1 MTFQDDQLSPG
12 YNQFDEERFVTELP
26 KRHGRRAFARDKAR
40 VLHSAGLRR
49 LAAKTQMMSAGADDF
64 PRTRLTHT
72 LEVAQIG
79 RELGEALG
87 CDPDL
92 VETACLVHDLGHPP
106 FGHNGEEAL
115 HKASLD
121 IGGFEGNAQTFRLL
135 TRLESKTI
143 RDGRSLGLNLTRATL
158 DAATK
163 YPWGFDGK
171 NPKFGYYQEDK
182 EIFDWVRLEVKSQ
195 GKVFEAQVMD
205 IADDIAYSVHD
216 IEDAIYGKHFSPL
229 ALDSEPEFIEG
240 DLGDLIINPKYN
252 RFNKLP
258 DLEKQLNHYKLQ
270 NKKCLVIGS
279 GGASRAI
286 IYSLISQKVRK
297 IFIANRDQEKALKLI
312 ADFKNFSQQ
321 NLVELEFVPLKT
333 KFDFLNEIDLII
345 NGTSLGMVN
354 QQKLD
359 IDISN
364 AKKTAIVYD
373 IVYKPLIT
381 DLLRQAKE
389 LDLQIITGIGM
400 LIEQA
405 LIGFEAWFKTK
416 AKFDLELEKILLKNC

>member
-49 LAAKTQMMSAGADDF
+49 LSAKTQVMSAGADDF

-79 RELGEALG
+79 RELGDALG

-163 YPWGFDGK
+163 YPWAFDGK
-171 NPKFGYYQEDK
+171 NPKFGFYEEDK
-182 EIFDWVRLEVKSQ
+182 EIFDWVRLNVKNQS
-195 GKVFEAQVMD
+195 KVFEAQVMD

-216 IEDAIYGKHFSPL
+216 IEDAIYGQHFSPL
-229 ALDSEPEFIEG
+229 ALDSEPEFKEVVKLAATEYATEINEDNLNKALNSLIKQSWWVKSFTATQVDMAALKNMTSHLIGKFTEEIEQATKAG
-240 DLGDLIINPKYN
+240 NKAENFTRYNANLIVPLETKAQIAVLKAVVNLFVMQRKGAAENYAKEQDLI
-252 RFNKLP
+252 
-258 DLEKQLNHYKLQ
+258 LNIVEGLQ
-270 NKKCLVIGS
+270 N
-279 GGASRAI
+279 
-286 IYSLISQKVRK
+286 
-297 IFIANRDQEKALKLI
+297 N
-312 ADFKNFSQQ
+312 
-321 NLVELEFVPLKT
+321 P
-333 KFDFLNEIDLII
+333 
-345 NGTSLGMVN
+345 
-354 QQKLD
+354 QKLD
-359 IDISN
+359 PQFKHQFDNAGSSKEAKRAVIDQVAS
-364 AKKTAIVYD
+364 
-373 IVYKPLIT
+373 LT
-381 DLLRQAKE
+381 DSSARRLAQE
-389 LDLQIITGIGM
+389 FVG
-400 LIEQA
+400 
-405 LIGFEAWFKTK
+405 
-416 AKFDLELEKILLKNC
+416 

>member
-49 LAAKTQMMSAGADDF
+49 LSAKTQVMSAGADDF

-79 RELGEALG
+79 RELGDALG

-163 YPWGFDGK
+163 YPWAFDGK
-171 NPKFGYYQEDK
+171 NPKFGFYEEDK
-182 EIFDWVRLEVKSQ
+182 EIFDWVRLNAKSQ
-195 GKVFEAQVMD
+195 TKVFEAQVMD

-216 IEDAIYGKHFSPL
+216 IEDAIYGQHFSPL
-229 ALDSEPEFIEG
+229 ALDSEPEFKEVVKLAATEYASEINEDNLNKALNSLIKQSWWVKSFTATQVDMAALKNMTSHLIGKFTEEIEQATKAG
-240 DLGDLIINPKYN
+240 NKAENFTRYNANLIVPLDTKAQIAVLKAVVNLFVMQRKGAAENYAKEQDLI
-252 RFNKLP
+252 
-258 DLEKQLNHYKLQ
+258 LNIVDGLQ
-270 NKKCLVIGS
+270 N
-279 GGASRAI
+279 
-286 IYSLISQKVRK
+286 
-297 IFIANRDQEKALKLI
+297 N
-312 ADFKNFSQQ
+312 
-321 NLVELEFVPLKT
+321 P
-333 KFDFLNEIDLII
+333 
-345 NGTSLGMVN
+345 
-354 QQKLD
+354 QKLD
-359 IDISN
+359 PQFKHQFDNAGSSKEAKRAVIDQVAS
-364 AKKTAIVYD
+364 
-373 IVYKPLIT
+373 LT
-381 DLLRQAKE
+381 DSSARRLAQE
-389 LDLQIITGIGM
+389 FVG
-400 LIEQA
+400 
-405 LIGFEAWFKTK
+405 
-416 AKFDLELEKILLKNC
+416 

>member
-49 LAAKTQMMSAGADDF
+49 LSAKTQVMSAGADDF

-79 RELGEALG
+79 RELGDALG

-163 YPWGFDGK
+163 YPWAFDGK
-171 NPKFGYYQEDK
+171 NPKFGFYEEDK
-182 EIFDWVRLEVKSQ
+182 EIFDWVRLNAKSQ
-195 GKVFEAQVMD
+195 TKVFEAQVMD

-216 IEDAIYGKHFSPL
+216 IEDAIYGQHFSPL
-229 ALDSEPEFIEG
+229 ALDSEPEFKEVVKLAATEYATEIDEDNLNKALNSLIKQSWWVKSFTATQVDMAALKNMTSHLIGKFTEEIEQATKAG
-240 DLGDLIINPKYN
+240 NKAENFTRYNANLIVPLETKAQIAVLKAVVNLFVMQRKGAAENYAKEQDLI
-252 RFNKLP
+252 
-258 DLEKQLNHYKLQ
+258 LNIVEGLQ
-270 NKKCLVIGS
+270 N
-279 GGASRAI
+279 
-286 IYSLISQKVRK
+286 
-297 IFIANRDQEKALKLI
+297 N
-312 ADFKNFSQQ
+312 
-321 NLVELEFVPLKT
+321 P
-333 KFDFLNEIDLII
+333 
-345 NGTSLGMVN
+345 
-354 QQKLD
+354 QKLD
-359 IDISN
+359 PQFKHQFDNAGSSKEAKRAVIDQVAS
-364 AKKTAIVYD
+364 
-373 IVYKPLIT
+373 LT
-381 DLLRQAKE
+381 DSSARRLAQE
-389 LDLQIITGIGM
+389 FVG
-400 LIEQA
+400 
-405 LIGFEAWFKTK
+405 
-416 AKFDLELEKILLKNC
+416 

>member
-49 LAAKTQMMSAGADDF
+49 LSAKTQVMSAGADDF

-79 RELGEALG
+79 RELGDALG

-163 YPWGFDGK
+163 YPWAFDGK
-171 NPKFGYYQEDK
+171 NPKFGFYEEDK
-182 EIFDWVRLEVKSQ
+182 EIFDWVRLNAKNQ
-195 GKVFEAQVMD
+195 TKVFEAQVMD

-216 IEDAIYGKHFSPL
+216 IEDAIYGQHFSPL
-229 ALDSEPEFIEG
+229 ALDSEPEFKEVVKLAATEYAPEIDEDNLNKALNSLIKQSWWVKSFTATQVDMAALKNMTSHLIGKFTEEIEQATKAG
-240 DLGDLIINPKYN
+240 NKAENFTRYNANLIVPLDTKAQIAVLKAVVNLFVMQRKGAAENYAKEQDLI
-252 RFNKLP
+252 
-258 DLEKQLNHYKLQ
+258 LNIVEGLQ
-270 NKKCLVIGS
+270 N
-279 GGASRAI
+279 
-286 IYSLISQKVRK
+286 
-297 IFIANRDQEKALKLI
+297 N
-312 ADFKNFSQQ
+312 
-321 NLVELEFVPLKT
+321 P
-333 KFDFLNEIDLII
+333 
-345 NGTSLGMVN
+345 
-354 QQKLD
+354 QKLD
-359 IDISN
+359 PQFKHQFDNAESSKEAKRAVIDQVAS
-364 AKKTAIVYD
+364 
-373 IVYKPLIT
+373 LT
-381 DLLRQAKE
+381 DSSARRLAQE
-389 LDLQIITGIGM
+389 FVG
-400 LIEQA
+400 
-405 LIGFEAWFKTK
+405 
-416 AKFDLELEKILLKNC
+416 

>member
-49 LAAKTQMMSAGADDF
+49 LSAKTQVMSAGADDF

-79 RELGEALG
+79 RELGDALG

-135 TRLESKTI
+135 TRIESKTI

-163 YPWGFDGK
+163 YPWAFDGK
-171 NPKFGYYQEDK
+171 NPKFGFYEEDK
-182 EIFDWVRLEVKSQ
+182 EIFDWVRLNAKSQ
-195 GKVFEAQVMD
+195 TKVFEAQVMD

-216 IEDAIYGKHFSPL
+216 IEDAIYGQHFSPL
-229 ALDSEPEFIEG
+229 ALDSEPEFKEVVKLAATEYATEIDEDNLNRALNSLIKQSWWVKSFTATQVDMAALKNMTSHLIGKFTEEIEQATKAG
-240 DLGDLIINPKYN
+240 NKAENFTRYNANLIVPLDTKAQIAVLKAVVNLFVMQRKGAAENYAKEQDLI
-252 RFNKLP
+252 
-258 DLEKQLNHYKLQ
+258 LNIVEGLQ
-270 NKKCLVIGS
+270 N
-279 GGASRAI
+279 
-286 IYSLISQKVRK
+286 
-297 IFIANRDQEKALKLI
+297 N
-312 ADFKNFSQQ
+312 
-321 NLVELEFVPLKT
+321 P
-333 KFDFLNEIDLII
+333 
-345 NGTSLGMVN
+345 
-354 QQKLD
+354 QKLD
-359 IDISN
+359 PQFKHQFDNSGSSKEAKRAVIDQVAS
-364 AKKTAIVYD
+364 
-373 IVYKPLIT
+373 LT
-381 DLLRQAKE
+381 DSSARRLAQE
-389 LDLQIITGIGM
+389 FVG
-400 LIEQA
+400 
-405 LIGFEAWFKTK
+405 
-416 AKFDLELEKILLKNC
+416 

>member
-49 LAAKTQMMSAGADDF
+49 LSAKTQVMSAGADDF

-79 RELGEALG
+79 RELGDALG

-163 YPWGFDGK
+163 YPWAFDGT
-171 NPKFGYYQEDK
+171 NPKFGFYEEDK
-182 EIFDWVRLEVKSQ
+182 EIFDWVRLNAKSQ
-195 GKVFEAQVMD
+195 TKVFEAQVMD

-216 IEDAIYGKHFSPL
+216 IEDAIYGQHFSPL
-229 ALDSEPEFIEG
+229 ALDSEPEFKEVVKLAATEYATEIDEDNLNRALNSLIKQSWWVKSFTATQVDMAALKNMTSHLIGKFTEEIEQATKAG
-240 DLGDLIINPKYN
+240 NKAENFTRYNANLIVPLDTKAQIAVLKAVVNLFVMQRKGAAENYAKEQDLI
-252 RFNKLP
+252 
-258 DLEKQLNHYKLQ
+258 LNIVEGLQ
-270 NKKCLVIGS
+270 N
-279 GGASRAI
+279 
-286 IYSLISQKVRK
+286 
-297 IFIANRDQEKALKLI
+297 N
-312 ADFKNFSQQ
+312 
-321 NLVELEFVPLKT
+321 P
-333 KFDFLNEIDLII
+333 
-345 NGTSLGMVN
+345 
-354 QQKLD
+354 QKLD
-359 IDISN
+359 PQFKHQFDNSGSSKEAKRAVIDQVAS
-364 AKKTAIVYD
+364 
-373 IVYKPLIT
+373 LT
-381 DLLRQAKE
+381 DSSARRLAQE
-389 LDLQIITGIGM
+389 FVG
-400 LIEQA
+400 
-405 LIGFEAWFKTK
+405 
-416 AKFDLELEKILLKNC
+416 

>member
-49 LAAKTQMMSAGADDF
+49 LSAKTQVMSAGADDF

-79 RELGEALG
+79 RELGDALG

-163 YPWGFDGK
+163 YPWAFDGK
-171 NPKFGYYQEDK
+171 NPKFGFYEEDK
-182 EIFDWVRLEVKSQ
+182 EIFDWVRLNAKNQS
-195 GKVFEAQVMD
+195 KVFEAQVMD

-216 IEDAIYGKHFSPL
+216 IEDAIYGQHFSPL
-229 ALDSEPEFIEG
+229 ALDSEPEFKEVVKLAATEYATEIDEDNLNKALNSLIKQSWWVKSFTATQVDMAALKNMTSHLIGKFTEEIEQATKAG
-240 DLGDLIINPKYN
+240 NKAENFTRYNANLIVPLETKAQIAVLKAVVNLFVMQRKGAAENYAKEQDLI
-252 RFNKLP
+252 
-258 DLEKQLNHYKLQ
+258 LNIVDGLQ
-270 NKKCLVIGS
+270 N
-279 GGASRAI
+279 
-286 IYSLISQKVRK
+286 
-297 IFIANRDQEKALKLI
+297 N
-312 ADFKNFSQQ
+312 
-321 NLVELEFVPLKT
+321 P
-333 KFDFLNEIDLII
+333 
-345 NGTSLGMVN
+345 
-354 QQKLD
+354 QKLD
-359 IDISN
+359 PQFKHQFDNAGSSKEAKRAVIDQVAS
-364 AKKTAIVYD
+364 
-373 IVYKPLIT
+373 LT
-381 DLLRQAKE
+381 DSSARRLAQE
-389 LDLQIITGIGM
+389 FVG
-400 LIEQA
+400 
-405 LIGFEAWFKTK
+405 
-416 AKFDLELEKILLKNC
+416 

>member
-49 LAAKTQMMSAGADDF
+49 LSAKTQVMSAGADDF

-163 YPWGFDGK
+163 YPWAFDGK
-171 NPKFGYYQEDK
+171 NPKFGFYEEDK
-182 EIFDWVRLEVKSQ
+182 EIFDWVRLEVK
-195 GKVFEAQVMD
+195 GRAKVFEAQVMD

-216 IEDAIYGKHFSPL
+216 IEDAIYGQHFSPL
-229 ALDSEPEFIEG
+229 ALDSEPEFKEVVKVAAKEYAPEIDE
-240 DLGDLIINPKYN
+240 DNL
-252 RFNKLP
+252 NKA
-258 DLEKQLNHYKLQ
+258 LN
-270 NKKCLVIGS
+270 
-279 GGASRAI
+279 
-286 IYSLISQKVRK
+286 SLIKQSWWVKSFTATQVDM
-297 IFIANRDQEKALKLI
+297 AALKNMTSHLI
-312 ADFKNFSQQ
+312 G
-321 NLVELEFVPLKT
+321 
-333 KFDFLNEIDLII
+333 KFTE
-345 NGTSLGMVN
+345 
-354 QQKLD
+354 
-359 IDISN
+359 
-364 AKKTAIVYD
+364 
-373 IVYKPLIT
+373 
-381 DLLRQAKE
+381 E
-389 LDLQIITGIGM
+389 
-400 LIEQA
+400 IEQA
-405 LIGFEAWFKTK
+405 TKSGNKAENFTRYNANLIVPLETK
-416 AKFDLELEKILLKNC
+416 AQIAVLKAVVNLFVMQRKGAAENYAKEQDLILSIVIGLEKNPLKLDPQFKHQFDNAASSKDAKRAVIDQVASLTDSSARRLAQEFVG

>member
-49 LAAKTQMMSAGADDF
+49 LSAKTQVMSAGADDF

-79 RELGEALG
+79 RELGDALG

-163 YPWGFDGK
+163 YPWAFDGK
-171 NPKFGYYQEDK
+171 NPKFGFYEEDK
-182 EIFDWVRLEVKSQ
+182 EIFDWVRLNAKSQ
-195 GKVFEAQVMD
+195 SKVFEAQVMD

-216 IEDAIYGKHFSPL
+216 IEDAIYGQHFSPL
-229 ALDSEPEFIEG
+229 ALDSEPEFKEVVKLAATEYATEINEDNLNKALNSLIKQSWWVKSFTATQVDMAALKNMTSHLIGKFTEEIEQATKAG
-240 DLGDLIINPKYN
+240 NKAENFKRYNANLIVPLETKAQIAVLKAVVNLFVMQRKGAAENYAKEQDLI
-252 RFNKLP
+252 
-258 DLEKQLNHYKLQ
+258 LNIVEGLQ
-270 NKKCLVIGS
+270 N
-279 GGASRAI
+279 
-286 IYSLISQKVRK
+286 
-297 IFIANRDQEKALKLI
+297 N
-312 ADFKNFSQQ
+312 
-321 NLVELEFVPLKT
+321 P
-333 KFDFLNEIDLII
+333 
-345 NGTSLGMVN
+345 
-354 QQKLD
+354 QKLD
-359 IDISN
+359 PQFKHQFDNAGSSKEAKRAVIDQVAS
-364 AKKTAIVYD
+364 
-373 IVYKPLIT
+373 LT
-381 DLLRQAKE
+381 DSSARRLAQE
-389 LDLQIITGIGM
+389 FVG
-400 LIEQA
+400 
-405 LIGFEAWFKTK
+405 
-416 AKFDLELEKILLKNC
+416 

>member
-49 LAAKTQMMSAGADDF
+49 LSAKTQVMSAGADDF

-79 RELGEALG
+79 RELGDALG

-163 YPWGFDGK
+163 YPWAFDGK
-171 NPKFGYYQEDK
+171 NPKFGFYEEDK
-182 EIFDWVRLEVKSQ
+182 EIFDWVRLNVKNQS
-195 GKVFEAQVMD
+195 KVFEAQVMD

-216 IEDAIYGKHFSPL
+216 IEDAIYGQHFSPL
-229 ALDSEPEFIEG
+229 ALDSEPEFKEVVKLAATEYATEIDE
-240 DLGDLIINPKYN
+240 DNL
-252 RFNKLP
+252 NKA
-258 DLEKQLNHYKLQ
+258 LN
-270 NKKCLVIGS
+270 
-279 GGASRAI
+279 
-286 IYSLISQKVRK
+286 SLIKQSWWVKSFTATQVDM
-297 IFIANRDQEKALKLI
+297 AALKNMTSHLI
-312 ADFKNFSQQ
+312 G
-321 NLVELEFVPLKT
+321 
-333 KFDFLNEIDLII
+333 KFTE
-345 NGTSLGMVN
+345 
-354 QQKLD
+354 
-359 IDISN
+359 
-364 AKKTAIVYD
+364 
-373 IVYKPLIT
+373 
-381 DLLRQAKE
+381 E
-389 LDLQIITGIGM
+389 
-400 LIEQA
+400 IEQA
-405 LIGFEAWFKTK
+405 TKSGNKAENFTRYNANLIVPLETK
-416 AKFDLELEKILLKNC
+416 AQIAVLKAVVNLFVMQRKGAAENYAKEQDLILNIVDGLQKNPLKLDPQFKHQFDNAGSIKEAKRAVIDQVASLTDSSARRLAQEFVG

>member
-49 LAAKTQMMSAGADDF
+49 LSAKTQVMSAGADDF

-79 RELGEALG
+79 RELGDALG

-163 YPWGFDGK
+163 YPWAFDGK
-171 NPKFGYYQEDK
+171 NPKFGFYEEDK
-182 EIFDWVRLEVKSQ
+182 EIFDWVRLNVKNQS
-195 GKVFEAQVMD
+195 KVFEAQVMD

-216 IEDAIYGKHFSPL
+216 IEDAIYGQHFSPL
-229 ALDSEPEFIEG
+229 ALDSEPEFKEVVKLAATEYAPEINEDNLNKALNSLIKQSWWVKSFTATQVDMAALKNMTSHLIGKFTEEIEQATKAG
-240 DLGDLIINPKYN
+240 NKAENFTRYNANLIVPLETKAQIAVLKAVVNLFVMQRKGAAENYAKEQDLI
-252 RFNKLP
+252 
-258 DLEKQLNHYKLQ
+258 LNIVEGLQ
-270 NKKCLVIGS
+270 N
-279 GGASRAI
+279 
-286 IYSLISQKVRK
+286 
-297 IFIANRDQEKALKLI
+297 N
-312 ADFKNFSQQ
+312 
-321 NLVELEFVPLKT
+321 P
-333 KFDFLNEIDLII
+333 
-345 NGTSLGMVN
+345 
-354 QQKLD
+354 QKLD
-359 IDISN
+359 PQFKHQFDNAGSSKEAKRAVIDQVAS
-364 AKKTAIVYD
+364 
-373 IVYKPLIT
+373 LT
-381 DLLRQAKE
+381 DSSARRLAQE
-389 LDLQIITGIGM
+389 FVG
-400 LIEQA
+400 
-405 LIGFEAWFKTK
+405 
-416 AKFDLELEKILLKNC
+416 

>member
-49 LAAKTQMMSAGADDF
+49 LSAKTQVMSAGADDF

-79 RELGEALG
+79 RELGDALG

-135 TRLESKTI
+135 TRIESKTI

-163 YPWGFDGK
+163 YPWAFDGK
-171 NPKFGYYQEDK
+171 NPKFGFYEEDK
-182 EIFDWVRLEVKSQ
+182 EIFDWVRLNVKNQS
-195 GKVFEAQVMD
+195 KVFEAQVMD

-216 IEDAIYGKHFSPL
+216 IEDAIYGQHFSPL
-229 ALDSEPEFIEG
+229 ALDSEPEFKEVVKLAATEYATEIDEDNLNRALNSLIKQSWWVKSFTATQVDMAALKNMTSHLIGKFTEEIEQATKAG
-240 DLGDLIINPKYN
+240 NKAENFTRYNANLIVPLETKAQIAVLKAVVNLFVMQRKGAAENYAKEQDLI
-252 RFNKLP
+252 
-258 DLEKQLNHYKLQ
+258 LNIVEGLQ
-270 NKKCLVIGS
+270 N
-279 GGASRAI
+279 
-286 IYSLISQKVRK
+286 
-297 IFIANRDQEKALKLI
+297 N
-312 ADFKNFSQQ
+312 
-321 NLVELEFVPLKT
+321 P
-333 KFDFLNEIDLII
+333 
-345 NGTSLGMVN
+345 
-354 QQKLD
+354 QKLD
-359 IDISN
+359 PQFKHQFDNAESSKEAKRAVIDQVAS
-364 AKKTAIVYD
+364 
-373 IVYKPLIT
+373 LT
-381 DLLRQAKE
+381 DSSARRLAQE
-389 LDLQIITGIGM
+389 FVG
-400 LIEQA
+400 
-405 LIGFEAWFKTK
+405 
-416 AKFDLELEKILLKNC
+416 

>member
-49 LAAKTQMMSAGADDF
+49 LSAKTQVMSAGADDF

-92 VETACLVHDLGHPP
+92 LETACLVHDIGHPP

-163 YPWGFDGK
+163 YPWAFDGK
-171 NPKFGYYQEDK
+171 NPKFGFYEEDK

-195 GKVFEAQVMD
+195 AKVFEAQVMD

-216 IEDAIYGKHFSPL
+216 IEDAIYGQHFSPL
-229 ALDSEPEFIEG
+229 ALDSEPEFKEVVKVAAKEYAPEIDE
-240 DLGDLIINPKYN
+240 DNL
-252 RFNKLP
+252 NKA
-258 DLEKQLNHYKLQ
+258 LN
-270 NKKCLVIGS
+270 
-279 GGASRAI
+279 
-286 IYSLISQKVRK
+286 SLIKQSWWVKSFTATQVDM
-297 IFIANRDQEKALKLI
+297 AALKNMTSHLI
-312 ADFKNFSQQ
+312 G
-321 NLVELEFVPLKT
+321 
-333 KFDFLNEIDLII
+333 KFTE
-345 NGTSLGMVN
+345 
-354 QQKLD
+354 
-359 IDISN
+359 
-364 AKKTAIVYD
+364 
-373 IVYKPLIT
+373 
-381 DLLRQAKE
+381 E
-389 LDLQIITGIGM
+389 
-400 LIEQA
+400 IEQA
-405 LIGFEAWFKTK
+405 TKSGNKAENFTRYNANLIVPLETK
-416 AKFDLELEKILLKNC
+416 AQIAVLKAVVNLFVMQRKGAAENYAKEQDLILSIVIGLEKNPLKLDPQFKHQFDNAASSKDAKRAVIDQVASLTDSSARRLAQEFVG

>member
-49 LAAKTQMMSAGADDF
+49 LSAKTQVMSAGADDF

-163 YPWGFDGK
+163 YPWAFDGK
-171 NPKFGYYQEDK
+171 NPKFGFYEEDK
-182 EIFDWVRLEVKSQ
+182 EIFDWVRLNVKNQ
-195 GKVFEAQVMD
+195 TKVFEAQVMD

-216 IEDAIYGKHFSPL
+216 IEDAIYGQHFSPL
-229 ALDSEPEFIEG
+229 ALDSEPEFKEVVKLAATEYATEIDEDNLNKALNSLIKQSWWVKSFTATQVDMAALKNMTSHLIGKFTEEIEQATKSG
-240 DLGDLIINPKYN
+240 NKAKNFTRYNANLIVPLETKAQIAVLKAVVNLFVMQRKGAAENYAKEQDLI
-252 RFNKLP
+252 
-258 DLEKQLNHYKLQ
+258 LNIVEGLQ
-270 NKKCLVIGS
+270 N
-279 GGASRAI
+279 
-286 IYSLISQKVRK
+286 
-297 IFIANRDQEKALKLI
+297 N
-312 ADFKNFSQQ
+312 
-321 NLVELEFVPLKT
+321 P
-333 KFDFLNEIDLII
+333 
-345 NGTSLGMVN
+345 
-354 QQKLD
+354 QKLD
-359 IDISN
+359 PQFKHQFDNAGSSKEAKRAVIDQVAS
-364 AKKTAIVYD
+364 
-373 IVYKPLIT
+373 LT
-381 DLLRQAKE
+381 DSSARRLAQE
-389 LDLQIITGIGM
+389 FVG
-400 LIEQA
+400 
-405 LIGFEAWFKTK
+405 
-416 AKFDLELEKILLKNC
+416 

>member
-49 LAAKTQMMSAGADDF
+49 LSAKTQVMSAGADDF

-79 RELGEALG
+79 RELGDALG

-163 YPWGFDGK
+163 YPWAFDGK
-171 NPKFGYYQEDK
+171 NPKFGFYEEDK
-182 EIFDWVRLEVKSQ
+182 EIFDWVRLNAKSQ
-195 GKVFEAQVMD
+195 TKVFEAQVMD

-216 IEDAIYGKHFSPL
+216 IEDAIYGQHFSPL
-229 ALDSEPEFIEG
+229 ALDSEPEFKEVVKLAATEYAPEINEDNLNKALNSLIKQSWWVKSFTATQVDMAALKNMTSHLIGKFTEEIEQATKAG
-240 DLGDLIINPKYN
+240 NKAENFTRYNANLIVPLDTKAQIAVLKAVVNLFVMQRKGAAENYAKEQDLI
-252 RFNKLP
+252 
-258 DLEKQLNHYKLQ
+258 LNIVDGLQ
-270 NKKCLVIGS
+270 N
-279 GGASRAI
+279 
-286 IYSLISQKVRK
+286 
-297 IFIANRDQEKALKLI
+297 N
-312 ADFKNFSQQ
+312 
-321 NLVELEFVPLKT
+321 P
-333 KFDFLNEIDLII
+333 
-345 NGTSLGMVN
+345 
-354 QQKLD
+354 QKLD
-359 IDISN
+359 PQFKHQFENAGSSKEAKRAVIDQVAS
-364 AKKTAIVYD
+364 
-373 IVYKPLIT
+373 LT
-381 DLLRQAKE
+381 DSSARRLAQE
-389 LDLQIITGIGM
+389 FVG
-400 LIEQA
+400 
-405 LIGFEAWFKTK
+405 
-416 AKFDLELEKILLKNC
+416 

>member
-49 LAAKTQMMSAGADDF
+49 LSAKTQVMSAGADDF

-79 RELGEALG
+79 RELGDALG

-163 YPWGFDGK
+163 YPWAFDGK
-171 NPKFGYYQEDK
+171 NPKFGFYEEDK
-182 EIFDWVRLEVKSQ
+182 EIFDWVRLNVTNQS
-195 GKVFEAQVMD
+195 KVFEAQVMD

-216 IEDAIYGKHFSPL
+216 IEDAIYGQHFSPL
-229 ALDSEPEFIEG
+229 ALDSEPEFKEVVKLAATEYATEIDEDNLNKALNSLIKQSWWVKSFTATQVDMAALKNMTSHLIGKFTEEIEQATKTG
-240 DLGDLIINPKYN
+240 NKAENFTRYNANLIVPLETKAQIAVLKAVVNLFVMQRKGAAENYAKEQDLI
-252 RFNKLP
+252 
-258 DLEKQLNHYKLQ
+258 LNIVDGLQ
-270 NKKCLVIGS
+270 N
-279 GGASRAI
+279 
-286 IYSLISQKVRK
+286 
-297 IFIANRDQEKALKLI
+297 N
-312 ADFKNFSQQ
+312 
-321 NLVELEFVPLKT
+321 P
-333 KFDFLNEIDLII
+333 
-345 NGTSLGMVN
+345 
-354 QQKLD
+354 QKLD
-359 IDISN
+359 PQFKHQFDNAGSIKEAKRAVIDQVAS
-364 AKKTAIVYD
+364 
-373 IVYKPLIT
+373 LT
-381 DLLRQAKE
+381 DSSARRLAQE
-389 LDLQIITGIGM
+389 FVG
-400 LIEQA
+400 
-405 LIGFEAWFKTK
+405 
-416 AKFDLELEKILLKNC
+416 

>member
-49 LAAKTQMMSAGADDF
+49 LSAKTQVMSAGADDF

-79 RELGEALG
+79 RELGDALG

-163 YPWGFDGK
+163 YPWAFDGK
-171 NPKFGYYQEDK
+171 NPKFGFYEEDK
-182 EIFDWVRLEVKSQ
+182 EIFDWVRLNAKNQ
-195 GKVFEAQVMD
+195 TKVFEAQVMD

-216 IEDAIYGKHFSPL
+216 IEDAIYGQHFSPL
-229 ALDSEPEFIEG
+229 ALDSEPEFKEVVKLAATEYATEINEDNLNKALNSLIKQSWWVKSFTATQVDMAALKNMTSHLIGKFTEEIEQATKAG
-240 DLGDLIINPKYN
+240 NKAENFTRYIANLIVPLETKAQIAVLKAVVNLFVMQRKGAAENYAKEQDLI
-252 RFNKLP
+252 
-258 DLEKQLNHYKLQ
+258 LNIVEGLQ
-270 NKKCLVIGS
+270 N
-279 GGASRAI
+279 
-286 IYSLISQKVRK
+286 
-297 IFIANRDQEKALKLI
+297 N
-312 ADFKNFSQQ
+312 
-321 NLVELEFVPLKT
+321 P
-333 KFDFLNEIDLII
+333 
-345 NGTSLGMVN
+345 
-354 QQKLD
+354 QKLD
-359 IDISN
+359 PQFKHQFDNAESSKEAKRAVIDQVAS
-364 AKKTAIVYD
+364 
-373 IVYKPLIT
+373 LT
-381 DLLRQAKE
+381 DSSARRLAQE
-389 LDLQIITGIGM
+389 FVG
-400 LIEQA
+400 
-405 LIGFEAWFKTK
+405 
-416 AKFDLELEKILLKNC
+416 

>member
-49 LAAKTQMMSAGADDF
+49 LSAKTQVMSAGADDF

-79 RELGEALG
+79 RELGDALG

-163 YPWGFDGK
+163 YPWAFDGK
-171 NPKFGYYQEDK
+171 NPKFGFYEEDK
-182 EIFDWVRLEVKSQ
+182 EIFDWVRLNVKNQS
-195 GKVFEAQVMD
+195 KVFEAQVMD

-216 IEDAIYGKHFSPL
+216 IEDAIYGQHFSPL
-229 ALDSEPEFIEG
+229 ALDSEPEFKEVVKLAATEYATEIDEDNLNRALNSLIKQSWWVKSFTATQVDMAALKNMTSHLIGKFTEEIEQATKTG
-240 DLGDLIINPKYN
+240 NKAENFTRYNANLIVPLETKAQIAVLKAVVNLFVMQRKGAAENYAKEQDLI
-252 RFNKLP
+252 
-258 DLEKQLNHYKLQ
+258 LNIVDGLQ
-270 NKKCLVIGS
+270 N
-279 GGASRAI
+279 
-286 IYSLISQKVRK
+286 
-297 IFIANRDQEKALKLI
+297 N
-312 ADFKNFSQQ
+312 
-321 NLVELEFVPLKT
+321 P
-333 KFDFLNEIDLII
+333 
-345 NGTSLGMVN
+345 
-354 QQKLD
+354 QKLD
-359 IDISN
+359 PQFKHQFDNAGSIKEAKRAVIDQVAS
-364 AKKTAIVYD
+364 
-373 IVYKPLIT
+373 LT
-381 DLLRQAKE
+381 DSSARRLAQE
-389 LDLQIITGIGM
+389 FVG
-400 LIEQA
+400 
-405 LIGFEAWFKTK
+405 
-416 AKFDLELEKILLKNC
+416 

>member
-12 YNQFDEERFVTELP
+12 YNKFDEERFVTELP

-163 YPWGFDGK
+163 YPWEFDGK

-182 EIFDWVRLEVKSQ
+182 KIFDWVRLEVKSQ
-195 GKVFEAQVMD
+195 DKVFEAQVMD

-229 ALDSEPEFIEG
+229 ALDSEPEFKEVV
-240 DLGDLIINPKYN
+240 
-252 RFNKLP
+252 KLAAK
-258 DLEKQLNHYKLQ
+258 EY
-270 NKKCLVIGS
+270 
-279 GGASRAI
+279 ASEI
-286 IYSLISQKVRK
+286 DESILS
-297 IFIANRDQEKALKLI
+297 KALKSLI
-312 ADFKNFSQQ
+312 NQSWWVKSFTATQVDMASLKNMTSH
-321 NLVELEFVPLKT
+321 LIG
-333 KFDFLNEIDLII
+333 KFTE
-345 NGTSLGMVN
+345 
-354 QQKLD
+354 
-359 IDISN
+359 
-364 AKKTAIVYD
+364 
-373 IVYKPLIT
+373 
-381 DLLRQAKE
+381 E
-389 LDLQIITGIGM
+389 
-400 LIEQA
+400 IEQA
-405 LIGFEAWFKTK
+405 TKSGNKENNLIRYNANLIVPLDTK
-416 AKFDLELEKILLKNC
+416 AQIAVLKSVVNLFVMQRKGAAENYAKEQDLILSIVDGLQNNPLKLDPQFKQQYDNAESSKEAKRAVIDQVASLTDSSARRLAQEFVG

>member
-26 KRHGRRAFARDKAR
+26 KRRGRRAFARDKAR

-49 LAAKTQMMSAGADDF
+49 LSAKTQVMSAGADDF

-79 RELGEALG
+79 RELGDALG

-115 HKASLD
+115 HKASLE

-163 YPWGFDGK
+163 YPWAFDGK
-171 NPKFGYYQEDK
+171 NPKFGFYEEDK
-182 EIFDWVRLEVKSQ
+182 EIFDWVRLNAKGQ
-195 GKVFEAQVMD
+195 TKVFEAQVMD

-216 IEDAIYGKHFSPL
+216 IEDAIYGQHFSPL
-229 ALDSEPEFIEG
+229 ALDSEPEFKEVVKLAATEYASEINEDNLNKALNSLIKQSWWVKSFTATQVDMAALKNMTSHLIGKFTEEIEQATKAG
-240 DLGDLIINPKYN
+240 NKAENFTRYHANLIVPLETKAQIAVLKAVVNLFVMQRKGAAENYAKEQDLI
-252 RFNKLP
+252 
-258 DLEKQLNHYKLQ
+258 LNIVDGLQ
-270 NKKCLVIGS
+270 N
-279 GGASRAI
+279 
-286 IYSLISQKVRK
+286 
-297 IFIANRDQEKALKLI
+297 N
-312 ADFKNFSQQ
+312 
-321 NLVELEFVPLKT
+321 P
-333 KFDFLNEIDLII
+333 
-345 NGTSLGMVN
+345 
-354 QQKLD
+354 QKLD
-359 IDISN
+359 PQFKHQFDNAGSSKEAKRAVIDQVAS
-364 AKKTAIVYD
+364 
-373 IVYKPLIT
+373 LT
-381 DLLRQAKE
+381 DSSARRLAQE
-389 LDLQIITGIGM
+389 FVG
-400 LIEQA
+400 
-405 LIGFEAWFKTK
+405 
-416 AKFDLELEKILLKNC
+416 

>member
-49 LAAKTQMMSAGADDF
+49 LSAKTQVMSAGADDF

-79 RELGEALG
+79 RELGDALG

-115 HKASLD
+115 HKAALD

-163 YPWGFDGK
+163 YPWAFDGK
-171 NPKFGYYQEDK
+171 NPKFGFYEEDK
-182 EIFDWVRLEVKSQ
+182 EIFDWVRLNAKNQS
-195 GKVFEAQVMD
+195 KVFEAQVMD

-216 IEDAIYGKHFSPL
+216 IEDAIYGQHFSPL
-229 ALDSEPEFIEG
+229 ALDSEPEFKEVVKLAATEYAPEINEDNLNKALNSLIKQSWWVKSFTATQVDMAALKNMTSHLIGKFTEEIEQATKAG
-240 DLGDLIINPKYN
+240 NKAENFTRYNANLIVPLETKAQIAVLKAVVNLFVMQRKGAAENYAKEQDLI
-252 RFNKLP
+252 
-258 DLEKQLNHYKLQ
+258 LNIVDGLQ
-270 NKKCLVIGS
+270 N
-279 GGASRAI
+279 
-286 IYSLISQKVRK
+286 
-297 IFIANRDQEKALKLI
+297 N
-312 ADFKNFSQQ
+312 
-321 NLVELEFVPLKT
+321 P
-333 KFDFLNEIDLII
+333 
-345 NGTSLGMVN
+345 
-354 QQKLD
+354 QKLD
-359 IDISN
+359 PQFKHQFENAGSSKEAKRAVIDQVAS
-364 AKKTAIVYD
+364 
-373 IVYKPLIT
+373 LT
-381 DLLRQAKE
+381 DSSARRLAQE
-389 LDLQIITGIGM
+389 FVG
-400 LIEQA
+400 
-405 LIGFEAWFKTK
+405 
-416 AKFDLELEKILLKNC
+416 

>member
-49 LAAKTQMMSAGADDF
+49 LSAKTQVMSAGADDF

-79 RELGEALG
+79 RELGDALG

-163 YPWGFDGK
+163 YPWAFDGK
-171 NPKFGYYQEDK
+171 NPKFGFYEEDK
-182 EIFDWVRLEVKSQ
+182 EIFDWVRLNAKGQ
-195 GKVFEAQVMD
+195 TKVFEAQVMD

-216 IEDAIYGKHFSPL
+216 IEDAIYGQHFSPL
-229 ALDSEPEFIEG
+229 ALDSEPEFKEVVKLAATEYAPEINEDNLNKALNSLIKQSWWVKSFTATQVDMAALKNMTSHLIGKFTEEIEQATKAG
-240 DLGDLIINPKYN
+240 NKAENFTRYNANLIVPLETKAQIAVLKAVVNLFVMQRKGAAENYAKEQDLI
-252 RFNKLP
+252 
-258 DLEKQLNHYKLQ
+258 LNIVEGLQ
-270 NKKCLVIGS
+270 N
-279 GGASRAI
+279 
-286 IYSLISQKVRK
+286 
-297 IFIANRDQEKALKLI
+297 N
-312 ADFKNFSQQ
+312 
-321 NLVELEFVPLKT
+321 P
-333 KFDFLNEIDLII
+333 
-345 NGTSLGMVN
+345 
-354 QQKLD
+354 QKLD
-359 IDISN
+359 PQFKHQFENAGSSKEAKRAVIDQVAS
-364 AKKTAIVYD
+364 
-373 IVYKPLIT
+373 LT
-381 DLLRQAKE
+381 DSSARRLAQE
-389 LDLQIITGIGM
+389 FVG
-400 LIEQA
+400 
-405 LIGFEAWFKTK
+405 
-416 AKFDLELEKILLKNC
+416 

>member
-49 LAAKTQMMSAGADDF
+49 LSAKTQVMSAGADDF

-79 RELGEALG
+79 RELGDALG

-106 FGHNGEEAL
+106 FGHNGEAAL

-163 YPWGFDGK
+163 YPWAFDGK
-171 NPKFGYYQEDK
+171 NPKFGFYEEDK
-182 EIFDWVRLEVKSQ
+182 EIFDWVRLNAKSQ
-195 GKVFEAQVMD
+195 TKVFEAQVMD

-216 IEDAIYGKHFSPL
+216 IEDAIYGQHFSPL
-229 ALDSEPEFIEG
+229 ALDSEPEFKEVIKLAATEYAPEINEDNINKALNSLIKQSWWVKSFTATQVDMAALKNMTSHLIGKFTEEIEQATKAG
-240 DLGDLIINPKYN
+240 NKAENFTRYNANLIVPLETKAQIAVLKAVVNLFVMQRKGAAENYAKEQDLI
-252 RFNKLP
+252 
-258 DLEKQLNHYKLQ
+258 LNIVEGLQ
-270 NKKCLVIGS
+270 N
-279 GGASRAI
+279 
-286 IYSLISQKVRK
+286 
-297 IFIANRDQEKALKLI
+297 N
-312 ADFKNFSQQ
+312 
-321 NLVELEFVPLKT
+321 P
-333 KFDFLNEIDLII
+333 
-345 NGTSLGMVN
+345 
-354 QQKLD
+354 QKLD
-359 IDISN
+359 PQFKHQFDNAGSSKEAKRAVIDQVAS
-364 AKKTAIVYD
+364 
-373 IVYKPLIT
+373 LT
-381 DLLRQAKE
+381 DSSARRLAQE
-389 LDLQIITGIGM
+389 FVG
-400 LIEQA
+400 
-405 LIGFEAWFKTK
+405 
-416 AKFDLELEKILLKNC
+416 

>member
-49 LAAKTQMMSAGADDF
+49 LSAKTQVMSAGADDF

-79 RELGEALG
+79 RELGDALG

-163 YPWGFDGK
+163 YPWAFDGK
-171 NPKFGYYQEDK
+171 NPKFGFYEEDK
-182 EIFDWVRLEVKSQ
+182 EIFDWVRLNVKNQS
-195 GKVFEAQVMD
+195 KVFEAQVMD

-216 IEDAIYGKHFSPL
+216 IEDAIYGQHFSPL
-229 ALDSEPEFIEG
+229 ALDSEPEFKEVIKLAATEYATEIDEDNLNKALNSLIKQSWWVKSFTATQVDMAALKNMTSHLIGKFTEEIEQATKAG
-240 DLGDLIINPKYN
+240 NKAENFTRYNANLIVPLETKAQIAVLKAVVNLFVMQRKGAAENYAKEQDLI
-252 RFNKLP
+252 
-258 DLEKQLNHYKLQ
+258 LNIVDGLQ
-270 NKKCLVIGS
+270 N
-279 GGASRAI
+279 
-286 IYSLISQKVRK
+286 
-297 IFIANRDQEKALKLI
+297 N
-312 ADFKNFSQQ
+312 
-321 NLVELEFVPLKT
+321 P
-333 KFDFLNEIDLII
+333 
-345 NGTSLGMVN
+345 
-354 QQKLD
+354 QKLD
-359 IDISN
+359 PQFKHQFDNAGSSKEAKRAVIDQVAS
-364 AKKTAIVYD
+364 
-373 IVYKPLIT
+373 LT
-381 DLLRQAKE
+381 DSSARRLAQE
-389 LDLQIITGIGM
+389 FVG
-400 LIEQA
+400 
-405 LIGFEAWFKTK
+405 
-416 AKFDLELEKILLKNC
+416 

>member
-49 LAAKTQMMSAGADDF
+49 LSAKTQVMSAGADDF

-79 RELGEALG
+79 RELGDALG

-163 YPWGFDGK
+163 YPWAFDGK
-171 NPKFGYYQEDK
+171 NPKFGFYEEDK
-182 EIFDWVRLEVKSQ
+182 EIFDWVRLNEKSQ
-195 GKVFEAQVMD
+195 SKVFEAQVMD

-216 IEDAIYGKHFSPL
+216 IEDAIYGQHFSPL
-229 ALDSEPEFIEG
+229 ALDSEPEFKEVVKLAATEYASEINEDNLNKALNSLIKQSWWVKSFTATQVDMAALKNMTSHLIGKFTEEIEQATKSG
-240 DLGDLIINPKYN
+240 NKAENFTRYNANLIVPLETKAQIAVLKAVVNLFVMQRKGAAENYAKEQDLILDIV
-252 RFNKLP
+252 
-258 DLEKQLNHYKLQ
+258 EGLQ
-270 NKKCLVIGS
+270 N
-279 GGASRAI
+279 
-286 IYSLISQKVRK
+286 
-297 IFIANRDQEKALKLI
+297 N
-312 ADFKNFSQQ
+312 
-321 NLVELEFVPLKT
+321 P
-333 KFDFLNEIDLII
+333 
-345 NGTSLGMVN
+345 
-354 QQKLD
+354 QKLD
-359 IDISN
+359 SQFKHQFDNAGSSKEAKRAVIDQVAS
-364 AKKTAIVYD
+364 
-373 IVYKPLIT
+373 LT
-381 DLLRQAKE
+381 DSSARRLAQE
-389 LDLQIITGIGM
+389 FVG
-400 LIEQA
+400 
-405 LIGFEAWFKTK
+405 
-416 AKFDLELEKILLKNC
+416 

>member
-49 LAAKTQMMSAGADDF
+49 LSAKTQVMSAGADDF

-79 RELGEALG
+79 RELGDALG

-135 TRLESKTI
+135 TRIESKTI

-163 YPWGFDGK
+163 YPWAFDGT
-171 NPKFGYYQEDK
+171 NPKFGFYEEDK
-182 EIFDWVRLEVKSQ
+182 EIFDWVRLNAKSQ
-195 GKVFEAQVMD
+195 TKVFEAQVMD

-216 IEDAIYGKHFSPL
+216 IEDAIYGQHFSPL
-229 ALDSEPEFIEG
+229 ALDSEPEFKEVVKLAATEYATEIDEDNLNRALNSLIKQSWWVKSFTATQVDMAALKNMTSHLIGKFTEEIEQATKAG
-240 DLGDLIINPKYN
+240 NKAENFTRYNANLIVPLETKAQIAVLKAVVNLFVMQRKGAAENYAKEQDLI
-252 RFNKLP
+252 
-258 DLEKQLNHYKLQ
+258 LNIVDGLQ
-270 NKKCLVIGS
+270 N
-279 GGASRAI
+279 
-286 IYSLISQKVRK
+286 
-297 IFIANRDQEKALKLI
+297 N
-312 ADFKNFSQQ
+312 
-321 NLVELEFVPLKT
+321 P
-333 KFDFLNEIDLII
+333 
-345 NGTSLGMVN
+345 
-354 QQKLD
+354 QKLD
-359 IDISN
+359 PQFKHQFDNAGSIKEAKRAVIDQVAS
-364 AKKTAIVYD
+364 
-373 IVYKPLIT
+373 LT
-381 DLLRQAKE
+381 DSSARRLAQE
-389 LDLQIITGIGM
+389 FVG
-400 LIEQA
+400 
-405 LIGFEAWFKTK
+405 
-416 AKFDLELEKILLKNC
+416 

>member
-49 LAAKTQMMSAGADDF
+49 LSAKTQVMSAGADDF

-79 RELGEALG
+79 RELGDALG

-163 YPWGFDGK
+163 YPWAFDGK
-171 NPKFGYYQEDK
+171 NPKFGFYEEDK
-182 EIFDWVRLEVKSQ
+182 EIFDWVRLNVKNQS
-195 GKVFEAQVMD
+195 KVFEAQVMD

-216 IEDAIYGKHFSPL
+216 IEDAIYGQHFSPL
-229 ALDSEPEFIEG
+229 ALDSEPEFKEVIKLAATEYATEIDEDNLNKALNSLIKQSWWVKSFTATQVDMAALKNMTSHLIGKFTEEIEQATKAG
-240 DLGDLIINPKYN
+240 NKAENFTRYNANLIVPLDTKAQIAVLKAVVNLFVMQRKGAAENYAKEQDLI
-252 RFNKLP
+252 
-258 DLEKQLNHYKLQ
+258 LNIVEGLQ
-270 NKKCLVIGS
+270 N
-279 GGASRAI
+279 
-286 IYSLISQKVRK
+286 
-297 IFIANRDQEKALKLI
+297 N
-312 ADFKNFSQQ
+312 
-321 NLVELEFVPLKT
+321 P
-333 KFDFLNEIDLII
+333 
-345 NGTSLGMVN
+345 
-354 QQKLD
+354 QKLD
-359 IDISN
+359 PQFKHQFENAGSSKEAKRAVIDQVAS
-364 AKKTAIVYD
+364 
-373 IVYKPLIT
+373 LT
-381 DLLRQAKE
+381 DSSARRLAQE
-389 LDLQIITGIGM
+389 FVG
-400 LIEQA
+400 
-405 LIGFEAWFKTK
+405 
-416 AKFDLELEKILLKNC
+416 

>member
-49 LAAKTQMMSAGADDF
+49 LSAKTQVMSAGADDF

-79 RELGEALG
+79 RELGDALG

-143 RDGRSLGLNLTRATL
+143 CDGRSLGLNLTRATL

-163 YPWGFDGK
+163 YPWVFDGK
-171 NPKFGYYQEDK
+171 NPKFGFYEEDK
-182 EIFDWVRLEVKSQ
+182 EIFDWVRLNAKSQ
-195 GKVFEAQVMD
+195 TKVFEAQVMD

-216 IEDAIYGKHFSPL
+216 IEDAIYGQHFSPL
-229 ALDSEPEFIEG
+229 ALDSEPEFKEVIKLAATEYAPEINEDNLNKALNSLIKQSWWVKSFTATQVDMAALKNMTSHLIGKFTEEIEQTTKAG
-240 DLGDLIINPKYN
+240 NKAENFTRYNANLIVPLDTKAQIAVLKAVVNLFVMQRKGAAENYAKEQDLI
-252 RFNKLP
+252 
-258 DLEKQLNHYKLQ
+258 LNIVEGLQ
-270 NKKCLVIGS
+270 NS
-279 GGASRAI
+279 
-286 IYSLISQKVRK
+286 
-297 IFIANRDQEKALKLI
+297 
-312 ADFKNFSQQ
+312 
-321 NLVELEFVPLKT
+321 P
-333 KFDFLNEIDLII
+333 
-345 NGTSLGMVN
+345 
-354 QQKLD
+354 QKLD
-359 IDISN
+359 PQFKHQFDNAGSSKEAKRAVIDQVAS
-364 AKKTAIVYD
+364 
-373 IVYKPLIT
+373 LT
-381 DLLRQAKE
+381 DSSARRLAQE
-389 LDLQIITGIGM
+389 FVG
-400 LIEQA
+400 
-405 LIGFEAWFKTK
+405 
-416 AKFDLELEKILLKNC
+416 

>member
-49 LAAKTQMMSAGADDF
+49 LSAKTQVMSAGADDF

-79 RELGEALG
+79 RELGDALG

-143 RDGRSLGLNLTRATL
+143 REGRSLGLNLTRATL

-163 YPWGFDGK
+163 YPWAFDGK
-171 NPKFGYYQEDK
+171 NPKFGFYEEDK
-182 EIFDWVRLEVKSQ
+182 EIFDWVRLNAKGQ
-195 GKVFEAQVMD
+195 TKVFEAQVMD

-216 IEDAIYGKHFSPL
+216 IEDAIYGQHFSPL
-229 ALDSEPEFIEG
+229 ALDSEPEFKEVVKLAATEYASEINEDNLNKALNSLIKQSWWVKSFTATQVDMAALKNMTSHLIGKFTEEIEQATKAG
-240 DLGDLIINPKYN
+240 NKAENFTRYNANLIVPLETKAQIAVLKAVVNLFVMQRKGAAENYAKEQDLI
-252 RFNKLP
+252 
-258 DLEKQLNHYKLQ
+258 LNIVDGLQ
-270 NKKCLVIGS
+270 N
-279 GGASRAI
+279 
-286 IYSLISQKVRK
+286 
-297 IFIANRDQEKALKLI
+297 N
-312 ADFKNFSQQ
+312 
-321 NLVELEFVPLKT
+321 P
-333 KFDFLNEIDLII
+333 
-345 NGTSLGMVN
+345 
-354 QQKLD
+354 QKLD
-359 IDISN
+359 PQFKHQFDNAGSSKEAKRAVIDQVAS
-364 AKKTAIVYD
+364 
-373 IVYKPLIT
+373 LT
-381 DLLRQAKE
+381 DSSARRLAQE
-389 LDLQIITGIGM
+389 FVG
-400 LIEQA
+400 
-405 LIGFEAWFKTK
+405 
-416 AKFDLELEKILLKNC
+416 

>member
-49 LAAKTQMMSAGADDF
+49 LSAKTQVMSAGADDF

-79 RELGEALG
+79 RELGDALG

-163 YPWGFDGK
+163 YPWAFDGK
-171 NPKFGYYQEDK
+171 NPKFGFYEEDK
-182 EIFDWVRLEVKSQ
+182 EIFDWVRLNAKSQ
-195 GKVFEAQVMD
+195 TKVFEAQVMD

-216 IEDAIYGKHFSPL
+216 IEDAIYGQHFSPL
-229 ALDSEPEFIEG
+229 ALDSEPEFKEVVKLAATEYAPEIDEDNLNNALNSLIKQSWWVKSFTATQVDMAALKNMTSHLIGKFTEEIEQATKAG
-240 DLGDLIINPKYN
+240 NKAENFTRYNANLIVPLETKAQIAVLKAVVNLFVMQRKGAAENYAKEQDLI
-252 RFNKLP
+252 
-258 DLEKQLNHYKLQ
+258 LNIVEGLQ
-270 NKKCLVIGS
+270 N
-279 GGASRAI
+279 
-286 IYSLISQKVRK
+286 
-297 IFIANRDQEKALKLI
+297 N
-312 ADFKNFSQQ
+312 
-321 NLVELEFVPLKT
+321 P
-333 KFDFLNEIDLII
+333 
-345 NGTSLGMVN
+345 
-354 QQKLD
+354 QKLD
-359 IDISN
+359 PQFKHQFDNAGSSKEAKRAVIDQVAS
-364 AKKTAIVYD
+364 
-373 IVYKPLIT
+373 LT
-381 DLLRQAKE
+381 DSSARRLAQE
-389 LDLQIITGIGM
+389 FVG
-400 LIEQA
+400 
-405 LIGFEAWFKTK
+405 
-416 AKFDLELEKILLKNC
+416 

>member
-49 LAAKTQMMSAGADDF
+49 LSAKTQVMSAGADDF

-79 RELGEALG
+79 RELGDALG

-163 YPWGFDGK
+163 YPWAFDGK
-171 NPKFGYYQEDK
+171 NPKFGFYEEDK
-182 EIFDWVRLEVKSQ
+182 EIFDWVRLNVKNQS
-195 GKVFEAQVMD
+195 KVFEAQVMD

-216 IEDAIYGKHFSPL
+216 IEDAIYGQHFSPL
-229 ALDSEPEFIEG
+229 ALDSEPEFKEVVKLAATEYAPEINEDNLNKALNSLIKQSWWVKSFTATQVDMAALKNMTSHLIGKFTEEIEQATKAG
-240 DLGDLIINPKYN
+240 NKAENFTRYNANLIVPLDTKAQIAVLKAVVNLFVMQRKGAAENYAKEQDLI
-252 RFNKLP
+252 
-258 DLEKQLNHYKLQ
+258 LNIVEGLQ
-270 NKKCLVIGS
+270 N
-279 GGASRAI
+279 
-286 IYSLISQKVRK
+286 
-297 IFIANRDQEKALKLI
+297 N
-312 ADFKNFSQQ
+312 
-321 NLVELEFVPLKT
+321 P
-333 KFDFLNEIDLII
+333 
-345 NGTSLGMVN
+345 
-354 QQKLD
+354 QKLD
-359 IDISN
+359 PQFKHQFDNAGSSKEAKRAVIDQVAS
-364 AKKTAIVYD
+364 
-373 IVYKPLIT
+373 LT
-381 DLLRQAKE
+381 DSSARRLAQE
-389 LDLQIITGIGM
+389 FVG
-400 LIEQA
+400 
-405 LIGFEAWFKTK
+405 
-416 AKFDLELEKILLKNC
+416 

>member
-12 YNQFDEERFVTELP
+12 YNQFDEERFVNELP

-49 LAAKTQMMSAGADDF
+49 LSAKTQVMSAGADDF

-79 RELGEALG
+79 RELGDALG

-135 TRLESKTI
+135 TRIESKTI

-163 YPWGFDGK
+163 YPWAFDGK
-171 NPKFGYYQEDK
+171 NPKFGFYEEDK
-182 EIFDWVRLEVKSQ
+182 EIFDWVRLNEKSQ
-195 GKVFEAQVMD
+195 SKVFEAQVMD

-216 IEDAIYGKHFSPL
+216 IEDAIYGQHFSPL
-229 ALDSEPEFIEG
+229 ALDSEPEFKEVVKLAATEYATEIDEDNLNRALNSLIKQSWWVKSFTATQVDMAALKNMTSHLIGKFTEEIEQATKAG
-240 DLGDLIINPKYN
+240 NKAENFTRYNANLIVPLDTKAQIAVLKAVVNLFVMQRKGAAENYAKEQDLI
-252 RFNKLP
+252 
-258 DLEKQLNHYKLQ
+258 LNIVEGLQ
-270 NKKCLVIGS
+270 N
-279 GGASRAI
+279 
-286 IYSLISQKVRK
+286 
-297 IFIANRDQEKALKLI
+297 N
-312 ADFKNFSQQ
+312 
-321 NLVELEFVPLKT
+321 P
-333 KFDFLNEIDLII
+333 
-345 NGTSLGMVN
+345 
-354 QQKLD
+354 QKLD
-359 IDISN
+359 PQFKHQFDNAASSKEAKRAVIDQVAS
-364 AKKTAIVYD
+364 
-373 IVYKPLIT
+373 LT
-381 DLLRQAKE
+381 DSSARRLAQE
-389 LDLQIITGIGM
+389 FVG
-400 LIEQA
+400 
-405 LIGFEAWFKTK
+405 
-416 AKFDLELEKILLKNC
+416 

>member
-49 LAAKTQMMSAGADDF
+49 LSAKTQVMSAGADDF

-79 RELGEALG
+79 RELGDALG

-163 YPWGFDGK
+163 YPWAFDGK
-171 NPKFGYYQEDK
+171 NPKFGFYEEDK
-182 EIFDWVRLEVKSQ
+182 EIFDWVRLNAKSQ
-195 GKVFEAQVMD
+195 TKVFEAQVMD

-216 IEDAIYGKHFSPL
+216 IEDAIYGQHFSPL
-229 ALDSEPEFIEG
+229 ALDSEPEFKEVVKLAATEYATEIDEDNLIKALNSLIKQSWWVKSFTATQVDMAALKNMTSHLIGKFTEEIEQATKAG
-240 DLGDLIINPKYN
+240 NKAENFTRYNANLIVPLETKAQIAVLKAVVNLFVMQRKGAAENYAKEQDLILSIVEGLQINP
-252 RFNKLP
+252 
-258 DLEKQLNHYKLQ
+258 
-270 NKKCLVIGS
+270 
-279 GGASRAI
+279 
-286 IYSLISQKVRK
+286 
-297 IFIANRDQEKALKLI
+297 
-312 ADFKNFSQQ
+312 
-321 NLVELEFVPLKT
+321 
-333 KFDFLNEIDLII
+333 
-345 NGTSLGMVN
+345 
-354 QQKLD
+354 QKLD
-359 IDISN
+359 PQFKYQFDNAASSKEAKRAVIDQVAS
-364 AKKTAIVYD
+364 
-373 IVYKPLIT
+373 LT
-381 DLLRQAKE
+381 DSSARRLAQE
-389 LDLQIITGIGM
+389 FVG
-400 LIEQA
+400 
-405 LIGFEAWFKTK
+405 
-416 AKFDLELEKILLKNC
+416 

>member
-49 LAAKTQMMSAGADDF
+49 LSAKTQVMSAGADDF

-79 RELGEALG
+79 RELGDALG

-163 YPWGFDGK
+163 YPWAFDGK
-171 NPKFGYYQEDK
+171 NPKFGFYEEDK
-182 EIFDWVRLEVKSQ
+182 EIFDWVRLNVKNQS
-195 GKVFEAQVMD
+195 KVFEAQVMD

-216 IEDAIYGKHFSPL
+216 IEDAIYGQHFSPL
-229 ALDSEPEFIEG
+229 ALDSEPEFKEVVKLAATEYATEINEDNLNKALNSLIKQSWWVKSFTATQVDMAALKNMTSHLIGKFTEEIEQATKAG
-240 DLGDLIINPKYN
+240 NKAENFTRYNANLIVPLETRAQIAVLKAVVNLFVMQRKGAAENYAKEQDLI
-252 RFNKLP
+252 
-258 DLEKQLNHYKLQ
+258 LNIVEGLQ
-270 NKKCLVIGS
+270 N
-279 GGASRAI
+279 
-286 IYSLISQKVRK
+286 
-297 IFIANRDQEKALKLI
+297 N
-312 ADFKNFSQQ
+312 
-321 NLVELEFVPLKT
+321 P
-333 KFDFLNEIDLII
+333 
-345 NGTSLGMVN
+345 
-354 QQKLD
+354 QKLD
-359 IDISN
+359 PQFKYQFDNAGSSKEAKRAVIDQVAS
-364 AKKTAIVYD
+364 
-373 IVYKPLIT
+373 LT
-381 DLLRQAKE
+381 DSSARRLAQE
-389 LDLQIITGIGM
+389 FVG
-400 LIEQA
+400 
-405 LIGFEAWFKTK
+405 
-416 AKFDLELEKILLKNC
+416 